1 LTIDLN
7 QQCNVDREPLIASKR
22 QKIELQTHCSSKQD
36 TVRFAVSDIRSQADF
51 LQGKVSE
58 YEILLMNYAEE
69 KSFLI
74 TEIERMRQILNTEA
88 TS

>member
-1 LTIDLN
+1 M
-7 QQCNVDREPLIASKR
+7 
-22 QKIELQTHCSSKQD
+22 
-36 TVRFAVSDIRSQADF
+36 RFAVSDIRSQADF